1 MKELLALVLISIA
14 TQGRA
19 NEIKDKIIKKVES
32 EAKKIKIVREIDK
45 LATHKWGKKELRF
58 RPDKITF
65 KHEEKDYKFNITTN
79 GKDSLKIGLKLSF

>member
-32 EAKKIKIVREIDK
+32 EAKKFQIVREIDS
-45 LATHKWGKKELRF
+45 LATHSWGKKEIRI
-58 RPDKITF
+58 RPSKISF
-65 KHEEKDYKFNITTN
+65 KHEEKDYKFNIITN